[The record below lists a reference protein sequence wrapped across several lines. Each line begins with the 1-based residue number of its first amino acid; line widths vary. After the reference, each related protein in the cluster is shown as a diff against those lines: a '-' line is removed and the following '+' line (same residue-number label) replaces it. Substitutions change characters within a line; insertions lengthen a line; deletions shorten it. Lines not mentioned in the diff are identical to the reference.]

1 MFAGAC
7 YNFLGDK
14 KKANY
19 LTTGQWSKNA
29 TNEAKKYCEV
39 IEIASTYDVKNN
51 ADVADPSTWKIDP
64 EGAYLHYCDN
74 ETVHGFEFN
83 EFPYH
88 VLPEGML
95 LVGDMCSNLASKKI
109 QWKHYACIYAG
120 AQKNIGPAGLTF
132 AIVRK
137 DLIGKQRKDTPVVID
152 FKTIQGSSTKLYN
165 TPSTFPIYVAGLN
178 LEFMI
183 K

>member
-1 MFAGAC
+1 MEMSHRSKNFTDISVQCEKDLRTLLDVPENFEVIFLQGGASFMFAGAC
-7 YNFLGDK
+7 FNFLGDK

-19 LTTGQWSKNA
+19 LTTGVWSKNA

-39 IEIASTYDVKNN
+39 VEIASTYDVKNN

-83 EFPYH
+83 EFPFH

-95 LVGDMCSNLASKKI
+95 LVGDMCSNLCTKKI
-109 QWKHYACIYAG
+109 NW
-120 AQKNIGPAGLTF
+120 
-132 AIVRK
+132 
-137 DLIGKQRKDTPVVID
+137 
-152 FKTIQGSSTKLYN
+152 
-165 TPSTFPIYVAGLN
+165 
-178 LEFMI
+178 
-183 K
+183 